1 MVLAQL
7 EETNTMQNSSHINL
21 ADPAEA
27 KGPVGNFIVEFFT
40 RTVIVLSA
48 TITLAT
54 VAAFV

>member
-1 MVLAQL
+1 
-7 EETNTMQNSSHINL
+7 MQNSSHINL